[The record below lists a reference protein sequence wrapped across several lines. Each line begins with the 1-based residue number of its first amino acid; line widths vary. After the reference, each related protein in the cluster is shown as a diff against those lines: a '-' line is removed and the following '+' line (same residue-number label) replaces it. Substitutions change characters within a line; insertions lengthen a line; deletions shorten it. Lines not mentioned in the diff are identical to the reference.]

1 MSEETIE
8 KKELTFFGKTIRALI
23 PLMLIIGG
31 GVAWSYFKATAPVMK
46 KAEPQ
51 RQVTLVETQTAVSQ
65 NLSATVSA
73 MGTVTAAREVTLK
86 AQVTGTVQSVCDNFV
101 PGSFVAKGKTV
112 LTLDPADYQVAKKKA
127 QSALA
132 NAKAALAI
140 EQGSQNIAKEELR
153 VLSEITV
160 QKVNQ
165 TDLALRKPQLAQAMA
180 AVTSAQAD
188 LTQADLNL
196 SRTRIVAPFNA
207 MILERSVNVG
217 TYVGVQDSLV
227 SLVGTDEF
235 WIEAVVPLDE
245 IPFLDMD
252 TPGGCP
258 VRIRSQAGTGTW
270 DGRVIQVTG
279 QLSDTSRMAQV
290 LVGVKNPLGTLNHPS
305 SVPLMIDDYVYV
317 DITGRTLE
325 DVMALPRTALK
336 DDNTLWVNQNNTLDI
351 RKVTLAWK
359 DETNVYIQKGISPGD
374 QVVVSDLSTPVQGM
388 ALKSSDSVA
397 QKTQT
402 ERDAS

>member
-1 MSEETIE
+1 MSEKTIE
-8 KKELTFFGKTIRALI
+8 KKELTFLGKTVRALI

-46 KAEPQ
+46 KADPKS
-51 RQVTLVETQTAVSQ
+51 QVALVETQTAALK
-65 NLSATVSA
+65 NLKATVSA

-101 PGSFVAKGKTV
+101 PGRFVAKGETV

-153 VLSEITV
+153 VLSEITA

-165 TDLALRKPQLAQAMA
+165 TDLALRKPQLARAMA
-180 AVTSAQAD
+180 DVTSA
-188 LTQADLNL
+188 QADLNL
-196 SRTRIVAPFNA
+196 SRTKIVAPFNA

-235 WIEAVVPLDE
+235 WIEAVVPLNE
-245 IPFLDMD
+245 IPFLDMG
-252 TPGGCP
+252 TSGGCP

-270 DGRVIQVTG
+270 NGRVIQITG
-279 QLSDTSRMAQV
+279 RLSDTSRMAQV
-290 LVGVKNPLGTLNHPS
+290 LVAVKNPLGTRNHPS

-336 DDNTLWVNQNNTLDI
+336 DDNTVWVNQDNTLDI

-388 ALKSSDSVA
+388 ALKSADAVA

>member
-1 MSEETIE
+1 MSEEPIE
-8 KKELTFFGKTIRALI
+8 KKELTLLGKTIRALI

-101 PGSFVAKGKTV
+101 PGSFVIKGKTV
-112 LTLDPADYQVAKKKA
+112 LTLDPPDYQVAKKKA

-153 VLSEITV
+153 VLSEITT
-160 QKVNQ
+160 QKVSQ
-165 TDLALRKPQLAQAMA
+165 TDLALRKPQLAQAMSD
-180 AVTSAQAD
+180 VTSAQAD

-196 SRTRIVAPFNA
+196 SRTKIVAPFNA

-245 IPFLDMD
+245 IPFLDMG

-279 QLSDTSRMAQV
+279 RAVRYQPYGPGIGGGKKSFGHSE
-290 LVGVKNPLGTLNHPS
+290 S
-305 SVPLMIDDYVYV
+305 SVIGSFND
-317 DITGRTLE
+317 
-325 DVMALPRTALK
+325 
-336 DDNTLWVNQNNTLDI
+336 
-351 RKVTLAWK
+351 
-359 DETNVYIQKGISPGD
+359 
-374 QVVVSDLSTPVQGM
+374 
-388 ALKSSDSVA
+388 
-397 QKTQT
+397 
-402 ERDAS
+402 